1 MLHNCLSADG
11 ALLDFSD
18 EFASVPVLSSTS
30 AIAVFDNSEDDAQ
43 DSRLSI
49 HVPAS
54 LVDAWKQA
62 SGWNIFA
69 ERIN

>member
-18 EFASVPVLSSTS
+18 EFASVPVLSSSS
-30 AIAVFDNSEDDAQ
+30 AIAVFDNPEDDAQ

-49 HVPAS
+49 HVPTS

-62 SGWNIFA
+62 SGWDIFA
-69 ERIN
+69 DRIT

>member
-1 MLHNCLSADG
+1 MLHNCQNIDNVMLNFNE
-11 ALLDFSD
+11 DFTN
-18 EFASVPVLSSTS
+18 VPEMSTPN
-30 AIAVFDNSEDDAQ
+30 AMAVFDNPEDDAQ

-49 HVPAS
+49 HVPTS

-62 SGWNIFA
+62 NDWELFA